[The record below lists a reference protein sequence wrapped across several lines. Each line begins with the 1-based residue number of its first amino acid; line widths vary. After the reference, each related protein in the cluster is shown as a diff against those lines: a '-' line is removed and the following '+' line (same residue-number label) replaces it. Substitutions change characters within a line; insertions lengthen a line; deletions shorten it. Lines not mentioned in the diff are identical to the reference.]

1 MTTGSCLCGAV
12 QYEIVGPF
20 PMMVHCHCSRC
31 RKHHGTAFASFV
43 IAPLTGL
50 RWIQGE
56 DAIVSYASTAH
67 SHRSFCRHC
76 GSVAPNLMPE
86 AGIAACPAGNL
97 MGDFSVDSQAHI
109 FVGSKAEWEIL
120 TDSLPRFDEYPPGV
134 SATAIPGPVRA
145 AEPGHI
151 TGSCLCGDVKY
162 EVTGAPTRMSI
173 CHCTRCQK
181 ARSAGAAT
189 NVVYP
194 DSQITWLSGAD
205 KIREYKVPEAKFFAV
220 AFCERCG
227 STVPRISKERGIVV
241 VPAGAFDSDPG
252 IRPQAHIF
260 AGSRAPWLAI
270 TDSLPQ
276 FPEYPT

>member
-1 MTTGSCLCGAV
+1 V
-12 QYEIVGPF
+12 IV
-20 PMMVHCHCSRC
+20 
-31 RKHHGTAFASFV
+31 
-43 IAPLTGL
+43 PLTGFQ
-50 RWIQGE
+50 WIQGE
-56 DAIVSYASTAH
+56 DAVVSYASTAH

-76 GSVAPNLMPE
+76 GSVAPNLMPH

-97 MGDFSVDSQAHI
+97 AGDFSVDSQAHI
-109 FVGSKAEWEIL
+109 FVGSKAEWETL

-134 SATAIPGPVRA
+134 NATAIPGPVRPG
-145 AEPGHI
+145 EPGHI
-151 TGSCLCGDVKY
+151 TGSCLCGDVTY
-162 EVTGAPTRMSI
+162 EATGAPVRMSI
-173 CHCTRCQK
+173 CHCSRCQR

-194 DSQITWLSGAD
+194 DSQFRWLSGAD

-227 STVPRISKERGIVV
+227 SSLPRISKERGIVV
-241 VPAGAFDSDPG
+241 VPAGSFDSDPVV
-252 IRPQAHIF
+252 RPQAHIF
-260 AGSRAPWLAI
+260 AGSRAPWLPI

>member
-43 IAPLTGL
+43 IAPLTGF

-120 TDSLPRFDEYPPGV
+120 TDSLPRFDEYPTGV

-151 TGSCLCGDVKY
+151 TGSCLCGDV
-162 EVTGAPTRMSI
+162 M
-173 CHCTRCQK
+173 
-181 ARSAGAAT
+181 
-189 NVVYP
+189 
-194 DSQITWLSGAD
+194 
-205 KIREYKVPEAKFFAV
+205 
-220 AFCERCG
+220 
-227 STVPRISKERGIVV
+227 
-241 VPAGAFDSDPG
+241 
-252 IRPQAHIF
+252 
-260 AGSRAPWLAI
+260 
-270 TDSLPQ
+270 
-276 FPEYPT
+276 